1 MLLKQLIPYKIQKN
15 NDMNNHIR
23 NFSDIIDKLKE
34 MEIKLV
40 KEFINNISM
49 ILLYNI
55 SYENFRIIIEVQE
68 ELPTLK
74 ILKIRLLKEVKVR
87 KHKNV
92 YFTRVMFTNK
102 NLKNNFKLKRNKN
115 YEKKGEKMKTIREIN
130 YAVKY

>member
-34 MEIKLV
+34 MKIKLV

-55 SYENFRIIIEVQE
+55 SFENFRIIITRRITNFENIE
-68 ELPTLK
+68 NK
-74 ILKIRLLKEVKVR
+74 II
-87 KHKNV
+87 
-92 YFTRVMFTNK
+92 
-102 NLKNNFKLKRNKN
+102 KRS
-115 YEKKGEKMKTIREIN
+115 
-130 YAVKY
+130 

>member
-23 NFSDIIDKLKE
+23 NFSDIIEKLKE

-49 ILLYNI
+49 ILLYLIYYINI

-74 ILKIRLLKEVKVR
+74 ILKVRLLKEVKVR
-87 KHKNV
+87 KRYK
-92 YFTRVMFTNK
+92 
-102 NLKNNFKLKRNKN
+102 
-115 YEKKGEKMKTIREIN
+115 I
-130 YAVKY
+130 

>member
-130 YAVKY
+130 YVVKY

>member
-1 MLLKQLIPYKIQKN
+1 
-15 NDMNNHIR
+15 MNNHIR

-74 ILKIRLLKEVKVR
+74 ILKVRLLKEVKVR

>member
-49 ILLYNI
+49 TLLYNI

-74 ILKIRLLKEVKVR
+74 ILKVRLLKEVKVR

-115 YEKKGEKMKTIREIN
+115 YEKKGGKMKTIREIN

>member
-1 MLLKQLIPYKIQKN
+1 MNPVADKELLIIKKNMEQKIIISFVRKTMLLKQLIPYKIQKN

-40 KEFINNISM
+40 KKFINNISM

-74 ILKIRLLKEVKVR
+74 ILKVRLLKEVKVR
-87 KHKNV
+87 KRYK
-92 YFTRVMFTNK
+92 
-102 NLKNNFKLKRNKN
+102 
-115 YEKKGEKMKTIREIN
+115 I
-130 YAVKY
+130 